1 MMWISGKQGTF
12 SIKKHLYKKILK
24 SEINMAEFIPGKT
37 KVPYGGVEFLPDDR
51 EAIER
56 VLDRNW
62 WAIDTEC
69 ASFEKE
75 LSEVNGSKYAVFA
88 NSGTSALH
96 LAFDSL
102 ELPKGSKVI
111 VPAVSFPTPVASII
125 LLGLKPVVVDV
136 GARTFVM
143 DLEKV
148 EEIVKRDSNVKAIMP
163 VHAAGNPVDMPRVM
177 EIAKDHDLLVV
188 EDNCDGFGGK
198 IGNKM
203 VGSFGHVSCISTHA
217 AHIVTTGEGGVT
229 FTNDKELHNKLI
241 QLRDWG
247 RCVTTPTRDEKKEFG
262 VPEDFSARYIY
273 PRLGYNL
280 KPLELQAAMGR
291 SQLRRLRSFVERRKN
306 NFDFLRNTLEKYPE
320 YFEIIEPTSGT
331 EPCWFTIPFLVR
343 GFSREQFTHFL
354 DSRNIE
360 WRNILSSN
368 ISRQPA
374 YKKMVEV
381 PLPLTNADDVM
392 ERGLW
397 LSVNPIL
404 TKEMLNY
411 LAVSIDDFAKQ
422 IA

>member
-1 MMWISGKQGTF
+1 
-12 SIKKHLYKKILK
+12 
-24 SEINMAEFIPGKT
+24 MAIFIPGKT
-37 KVPYGGVEFLPDDR
+37 KVPYGGVEFLTEDR
-51 EAIER
+51 TAIER

-69 ASFEKE
+69 NEFEKE
-75 LSEVNGSKYAVFA
+75 LAEVNGSKYAVFI

-111 VPAVSFPTPVASII
+111 VPAVSFPTPVASLII
-125 LLGLKPVVVDV
+125 LGLKPVVVDV

-148 EEIVKRDSNVKAIMP
+148 EKIVRYDKEITAIMP
-163 VHAAGNPVDMPRVM
+163 VHAAGNPVDMPRLM
-177 EIAKDHDLLVV
+177 EIAERYGLLVV

-203 VGSFGHVSCISTHA
+203 VGSFGHLSCISTHA
-217 AHIVTTGEGGVT
+217 AHIVATGEGGVT
-229 FTNDKELHNKLI
+229 FTNDEEIHERLI

-247 RCVTTPTRDEKKEFG
+247 RCVVTPSKEEKRNMG
-262 VPEDFSARYIY
+262 IPEDFSARYIY

-291 SQLRRLRSFVERRKN
+291 SQLKRLDSFVERRKN
-306 NFDFLRNTLEKYPE
+306 NFNFIRSTLEKYPE
-320 YFEIIEPTSGT
+320 YFEIIEPTPGT
-331 EPCWFTIPFLVR
+331 EPCWFTIPFLVN
-343 GFSREQFTHFL
+343 GFSREQFTQFL

-374 YKKMVEV
+374 YKNKVEV

-392 ERGLW
+392 KRGLW

-404 TKEMLNY
+404 TKEMLDY
-411 LAVSIDDFAKQ
+411 LRDSIDDFTKQ
-422 IA
+422 IT